1 MCEPQ
6 KSGSLDM
13 FLRQVS
19 LTISFET
26 VYWFTPSDIQNWF
39 YVGLAGLSA
48 GGRILTRGCCSS
60 SVTLCPGNLT
70 KNMIV
75 SAANKFWTKW
85 DYIMGKLDRIHG
97 LHKQYRESLEI
108 HVCGIVCH
116 ICGIVYHIRGIFDP
130 QMWYSIPH
138 MWYTQNF
145 YFWILTMIPMPK
157 IQKSFKE

>member
-1 MCEPQ
+1 MWAIGEEDQQILMCEPQ

-116 ICGIVYHIRGIFDP
+116 ICGNFDRLMCFFKNWP
-130 QMWYSIPH
+130 
-138 MWYTQNF
+138 
-145 YFWILTMIPMPK
+145 YFITDW
-157 IQKSFKE
+157 